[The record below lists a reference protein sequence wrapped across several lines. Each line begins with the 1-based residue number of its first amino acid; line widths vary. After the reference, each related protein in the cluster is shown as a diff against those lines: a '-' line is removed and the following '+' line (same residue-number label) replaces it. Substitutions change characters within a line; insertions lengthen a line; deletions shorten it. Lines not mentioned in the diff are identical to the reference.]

1 MYGGSDLRPNT
12 FASNFY
18 PICVQLHPRGC
29 FMLCLLQIAD
39 QQEALINKHY
49 FLWMNIIKPKTPALQ
64 VL

>member
-1 MYGGSDLRPNT
+1 
-12 FASNFY
+12 
-18 PICVQLHPRGC
+18 
-29 FMLCLLQIAD
+29 MLCLLQIAD